1 MNIQTL
7 SQTAPLR
14 LTYQPKAPVETK
26 TVVRDQFEPSLPQ
39 PDLIKPMYPLVG
51 GAIREE
57 HLPSMMESL
66 PGWNLKRV
74 DGLPRLEREIGFANF
89 QEAMNFSN
97 KVAEFAEVQ
106 GHHPTLL
113 TEWGKVTVGW
123 WTHDV
128 AGVHANDFTSAQRT
142 NALLAR

>member
-1 MNIQTL
+1 
-7 SQTAPLR
+7 
-14 LTYQPKAPVETK
+14 
-26 TVVRDQFEPSLPQ
+26 
-39 PDLIKPMYPLVG
+39 MYPLVG
-51 GAIREE
+51 GAIPEE
-57 HLPSMMESL
+57 QLPSMMENL

-89 QEAMNFSN
+89 QEAMSFSN
-97 KVAEFAEVQ
+97 QVAEFAEVQ

-128 AGVHANDFTSAQRT
+128 GGVHANDFTSAQRT
-142 NALLAR
+142 NALLNR